1 MRAKPVAF
9 ERVPIQKEPIDE
21 LSDWGEGRDVEIYD
35 GLLAFLGQG
44 RLPWLDTIDAI
55 KDALTGDIAKAIGSI
70 AVLIG
75 GLMIAFGEGG
85 SKRTVAGILLGLGI
99 ALTAVSFVDWMASL

>member
-1 MRAKPVAF
+1 MGLAAVGKAQNV
-9 ERVPIQKEPIDE
+9 QKEPISE
-21 LSDWGEGRDVEIYD
+21 LSAEGERDVEIYD
-35 GLLAFLGQG
+35 GLLVLLGQG

-55 KDALTGDIAKAIGSI
+55 KTALTGDIAKAVGSI

-85 SKRTVAGILLGLGI
+85 SKRTVAGLLLGLGI
-99 ALTAVSFVDWMASL
+99 ALTAVNFVDWMASI

>member
-1 MRAKPVAF
+1 MKN
-9 ERVPIQKEPIDE
+9 
-21 LSDWGEGRDVEIYD
+21 VEIYD
-35 GLLAFLGQG
+35 SLLALLAQG

-85 SKRTVAGILLGLGI
+85 SKRTVAGLLLGLGI
-99 ALTAVSFVDWMASL
+99 ALTAVNFVDWMAGL